1 MTRGQIVIITNNGLY
16 TSIEFNG
23 DMYYS
28 VYGKQVIEGL
38 EKVQSY
44 EEYKQFVKEF
54 YVEYNDDMCCE
65 ECNGDLVYELASTD
79 TEKDI
84 ERIKKFL
91 TMGKDYFDNWFS
103 DYLYIKNISDEDWE
117 ITLDNDDWAITLKPN
132 DICSLK
138 FGNLDYKWDG
148 NNKLKRRV
156 KNSIVEAIESLGWGV
171 EQDDNYFTIEQWS
184 PAGEDI
190 CETFDYNKPIA
201 EQAQNIYDYFNP
213 DEHAAEWFGQGV
225 GEPSGLRDL
234 LDDADAIKHM
244 YYELWLKLSELSK

>member
-1 MTRGQIVIITNNGLY
+1 MTRGQIVIITNDGLY

-23 DMYYS
+23 DMYYDF
-28 VYGKQVIEGL
+28 YGKQVIEKL
-38 EKVQSY
+38 EEIRSY
-44 EEYKQFVKEF
+44 EEYKKFVEEF
-54 YVEYNDDMCCE
+54 NDENFEYD
-65 ECNGDLVYELASTD
+65 GDLVYKLASTD

-103 DYLYIKNISDEDWE
+103 NYLYIKNISDEDCE
-117 ITLDNDDWAITLKPN
+117 ITLDNDDWIITLKPN

-156 KNSIVEAIESLGWGV
+156 KDSIVEAIESLGWSV
-171 EQDDNYFTIEQWS
+171 EQDDIYFTIEQWS

-190 CETFDYNKPIA
+190 CETFDYEEPIVK
-201 EQAQNIYDYFNP
+201 QAQNIYDYFNP
-213 DEHAAEWFGQGV
+213 DEHAVEWFGQGR
-225 GEPSGLRDL
+225 GEPSGLREL
-234 LDDADAIKHM
+234 LDDADAINHM
-244 YYELWLKLSELSK
+244 YYELWLKLLELSK